1 MGAREKLLA
10 GAATLTRSR
19 GVGGT
24 TVADLLAESGVAR
37 RSLYVNFPGG
47 RDEVIAAATEQSG
60 TELTDALLRLFAESP
75 DILAAMD
82 AYLAVTAADLVASD
96 YTAGCP
102 IVAAALGGTEV
113 PLARD
118 AAGRIFGQWQT
129 LLSGALE
136 VSGVPADRAAG
147 LAMLILSSAE
157 GATAMA
163 IAQRSTEPL
172 DRVAVLLRSLV
183 ADAIATTVGPGA
195 PD

>member
-24 TVADLLAESGVAR
+24 TVAELLAESGVAR

-60 TELTDALLRLFAESP
+60 AELTEALLGLFTESG
-75 DILAAMD
+75 DVLAAMD

-113 PLARD
+113 PLARE
-118 AAGRIFGQWQT
+118 AAGRIFEQWQS
-129 LLSGALE
+129 LLAGALE
-136 VSGVPADRAAG
+136 VSGVSADRAPG
-147 LAMLILSSAE
+147 LAMLVLSSVE

-172 DRVAVLLRSLV
+172 DRVAGMLRSLV
-183 ADAIATTVGPGA
+183 ADAIG
-195 PD
+195 

>member
-1 MGAREKLLA
+1 MGARERLLA

-24 TVADLLAESGVAR
+24 TVAELLAESGVAR

-47 RDEVIAAATEQSG
+47 RDEVIAAATEQTGS
-60 TELTDALLRLFAESP
+60 EMTDALQQLFAEVP
-75 DILAAMD
+75 DILTAMD
-82 AYLAVTAADLVASD
+82 AYLAITTADLVASD
-96 YTAGCP
+96 FTAGCP

-118 AAGRIFGQWQT
+118 AAGRIFAQWQS
-129 LLSGALE
+129 LLAGALE
-136 VSGVPADRAAG
+136 VSGVPADRAGG
-147 LAMLILSSAE
+147 LAMLILSSVE

-183 ADAIATTVGPGA
+183 ADAITSG
-195 PD
+195 

>member
-1 MGAREKLLA
+1 MTARERLLA

-24 TVADLLAESGVAR
+24 TVAELLAESGVAR

-60 TELTDALLRLFAESP
+60 AELTDALLQLFTESG

-82 AYLAVTAADLVASD
+82 AYLAATAADLVASD

-129 LLSGALE
+129 LLAGALE
-136 VSGVPADRAAG
+136 LSGVPAERAPG

-172 DRVAVLLRSLV
+172 DQVGVLLRSLV
-183 ADAIATTVGPGA
+183 ADAIATSTDAGA

>member
-163 IAQRSTEPL
+163 IAQRSTEPI